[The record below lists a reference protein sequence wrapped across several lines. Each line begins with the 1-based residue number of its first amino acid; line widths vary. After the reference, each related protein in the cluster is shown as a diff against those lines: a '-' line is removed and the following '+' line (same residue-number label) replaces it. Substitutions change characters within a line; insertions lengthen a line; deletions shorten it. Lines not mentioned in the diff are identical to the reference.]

1 MSLKDPTHVRA
12 LTAVDEY
19 TLGPLAMPIDDD
31 VPEGEEKEEPETPD
45 ATMQHI
51 DEDEK
56 KEEDTVV
63 DPEPAVT
70 KKREQFPVYP
80 QIERGVDR
88 RWLSHLISG
97 EKSQM
102 ENSMDA
108 FAGMKVNSVASL
120 PLAMTLLQAQR
131 KRGEVGGIAP
141 PAAASSSTAIS

>member
-1 MSLKDPTHVRA
+1 M
-12 LTAVDEY
+12 
-19 TLGPLAMPIDDD
+19 
-31 VPEGEEKEEPETPD
+31 ETPD

-70 KKREQFPVYP
+70 KERKQFPAYP

-108 FAGMKVNSVASL
+108 FAGMKMNSVACL
-120 PLAMTLLQAQR
+120 PLAMARLQAQR
-131 KRGEVGGIAP
+131 KRGEV
-141 PAAASSSTAIS
+141 